1 MDTNLQL
8 RFELNNLVDQWVD
21 NVIHENG
28 ISYAMMEDALNAT
41 LVRIKGE
48 VFKEYMSAVQQA
60 AMMASQ
66 AQAQMGSQASVEA
79 PAFVAGPSTEEVEAS
94 VE

>member
-60 AMMASQ
+60 AM
-66 AQAQMGSQASVEA
+66 AQQQQQPVVFTEDA
-79 PAFVAGPSTEEVEAS
+79 PEEVEAS
-94 VE
+94 E

>member
-21 NVIHENG
+21 SVVKENG

-60 AMMASQ
+60 AM
-66 AQAQMGSQASVEA
+66 AQQQQQQQPVFFTDDA
-79 PAFVAGPSTEEVEAS
+79 PEEEVEAS
-94 VE
+94 E

>member
-21 NVIHENG
+21 NVVRENG

-41 LVRIKGE
+41 LVRIKSE

-60 AMMASQ
+60 AM
-66 AQAQMGSQASVEA
+66 AQQQQQQPVFFTNDA
-79 PAFVAGPSTEEVEAS
+79 PEEEVEAS
-94 VE
+94 E

>member
-21 NVIHENG
+21 NVVKENG

-41 LVRIKGE
+41 LVRIKSE

-60 AMMASQ
+60 AM
-66 AQAQMGSQASVEA
+66 AQQQQQPVFFTEDA
-79 PAFVAGPSTEEVEAS
+79 PEEEVEAS
-94 VE
+94 E

>member
-21 NVIHENG
+21 NVVKENG

-41 LVRIKGE
+41 LVRIKSE

-60 AMMASQ
+60 AM
-66 AQAQMGSQASVEA
+66 AQQQQQQPVFFTDDA
-79 PAFVAGPSTEEVEAS
+79 PEEEVEAS
-94 VE
+94 E

>member
-60 AMMASQ
+60 AM
-66 AQAQMGSQASVEA
+66 AQQQQQPVFFAEDA
-79 PAFVAGPSTEEVEAS
+79 PEEEVEAS
-94 VE
+94 E